1 MKKINFIF
9 ISLFSLLFVCSCT
22 KHDFDTYTPSQAKEH
37 QYAKAFEQTFGNI
50 ASGQT
55 WGFLQP
61 KAYTRSAM
69 PNSNEWGTNNGAG
82 YLNFPTPANITAE
95 EREAVL
101 AVFNQK
107 GNETY
112 ESIIDVDSFF
122 VQQVYCGP
130 NGNKM
135 NELAATVDYKRER
148 KVICWWPYQDELIET
163 LCEPYD
169 DIINNFNN
177 GKYNGNAEQGCMLMY
192 NSSTKLDFSFK
203 TSQSGGQ
210 RIYGHWRME
219 KINGNYYIG
228 FDHEAW
234 RQAPANANEEDKR
247 DYIYNDWII
256 KIVPGL
262 GYSEE
267 DKIKETGRIICE
279 DLGGIGDFDF
289 NDVVFDATI
298 YESGKTIITL
308 QAAGGT
314 LPLTVAGIEVH
325 DAFGVG
331 IKDMVNT
338 GTGIVK
344 DTYTFEALEKYNS
357 LIEIPVI
364 VMHNANA
371 TNMQSY
377 AIELKAEIGKAPQKI
392 CVPTSFKWPKEYKSI
407 EDAYP
412 GFKNWVNTGDKWYNE
427 NPNYALIYKH

>member
-1 MKKINFIF
+1 MKTINFIF

-22 KHDFDTYTPSQAKEH
+22 KHDFDTYIPSQAKEH

-50 ASGQT
+50 APSQT
-55 WGFLQP
+55 WGFSQP

-82 YLNFPTPANITAE
+82 YLNFPTPAAITAE

-107 GNETY
+107 GKETY

-135 NELAATVDYKRER
+135 NELATTVDYKRER
-148 KVICWWPYQDELIET
+148 KVICWWPYQDEVIET
-163 LCEPYD
+163 PCESYD

-177 GKYNGNAEQGCMLMY
+177 GKYSGNAEQGCMLMY

-219 KINGNYYIG
+219 KINGNYYVG

-267 DKIKETGRIICE
+267 DKIKESGRIICE

-325 DAFGVG
+325 EAFGVST
-331 IKDMVNT
+331 KDMVNT
-338 GTGIVK
+338 GVGIVK
-344 DTYTFEALEKYNS
+344 DAYTFEASEKYNS

-371 TNMQSY
+371 TNMERY
-377 AIELKAEIGKAPQKI
+377 TIELKAEIGKAPQKI
-392 CVPTSFKWPKEYKSI
+392 CVPTSFEWPKEYKSI

>member
-1 MKKINFIF
+1 MKATNFIF

-50 ASGQT
+50 ASGQV
-55 WGFLQP
+55 WGFSQP

-107 GNETY
+107 GKETY

-135 NELAATVDYKRER
+135 NELATTVDYKRER
-148 KVICWWPYQDELIET
+148 KVICWWPYEDEVVET
-163 LCEPYD
+163 SFEPYD

-177 GKYNGNAEQGCMLMY
+177 GKYSGNAEQGCMLMY

-325 DAFGVG
+325 EAFGVST
-331 IKDMVNT
+331 KDMVNT

-364 VMHNANA
+364 VMYNANA
-371 TNMQSY
+371 TNMERY
-377 AIELKAEIGKAPQKI
+377 VIELKAEIGKAPQKI

-427 NPNYALIYKH
+427 NPNYALIYE

>member
-1 MKKINFIF
+1 MKTINFIF

-22 KHDFDTYTPSQAKEH
+22 KHDFDYIPSQAKEH

-50 ASGQT
+50 ASSQT
-55 WGFLQP
+55 WGFSQP

-82 YLNFPTPANITAE
+82 YLNFPTPAAITAE

-107 GNETY
+107 GKETY

-135 NELAATVDYKRER
+135 NELATTVDYKRER
-148 KVICWWPYQDELIET
+148 NVICWWPYQDELIET

-177 GKYNGNAEQGCMLMY
+177 GKYSGNAEQGCMLMY

-210 RIYGHWRME
+210 RIYKHWRME
-219 KINGNYYIG
+219 KINGNYYVG

-262 GYSEE
+262 GYSKE
-267 DKIKETGRIICE
+267 DKIKEAGRIICE

-325 DAFGVG
+325 EAFGVST
-331 IKDMVNT
+331 KDMVNT
-338 GTGIVK
+338 GVGIVK
-344 DTYTFEALEKYNS
+344 DAYTFEASEKYNS

-371 TNMQSY
+371 TNMERY
-377 AIELKAEIGKAPQKI
+377 TIELKAEIGKAPQKI
-392 CVPTSFKWPKEYKSI
+392 CVPTSFEWPKEYKSI

>member
-1 MKKINFIF
+1 MKAINFIF

-50 ASGQT
+50 ASGQA
-55 WGFLQP
+55 WGFSQP

-69 PNSNEWGTNNGAG
+69 PNSNEWGTNNGVG

-107 GNETY
+107 GKETY

-148 KVICWWPYQDELIET
+148 KVICWWPYEDEVIET

-325 DAFGVG
+325 EAFGVST
-331 IKDMVNT
+331 KDMVNT

-364 VMHNANA
+364 VMYNANA
-371 TNMQSY
+371 TNMERY
-377 AIELKAEIGKAPQKI
+377 VIELKAEIGKAPQKI

-427 NPNYALIYKH
+427 NPNYALIYGY

>member
-1 MKKINFIF
+1 MKTINFIF

-22 KHDFDTYTPSQAKEH
+22 KHDFDYIPSQAKEH

-55 WGFLQP
+55 WGFSQP

-107 GNETY
+107 GKETY

-135 NELAATVDYKRER
+135 NELATTVNYKRER
-148 KVICWWPYQDELIET
+148 KVICWWPYQDELVET
-163 LCEPYD
+163 QCEPYD

-177 GKYNGNAEQGCMLMY
+177 GKYSGNAEQGCMLMY

-219 KINGNYYIG
+219 KINGNYYVG

-234 RQAPANANEEDKR
+234 RQAPVNANEEDKR

-267 DKIKETGRIICE
+267 DKIKEAGRIICE

-325 DAFGVG
+325 EAFGVST
-331 IKDMVNT
+331 KDMVNT
-338 GTGIVK
+338 GAGIVK
-344 DTYTFEALEKYNS
+344 DAYTFEASEKYNS
-357 LIEIPVI
+357 LIEIPII

-371 TNMQSY
+371 TNMERY

-407 EDAYP
+407 ENAYP

-427 NPNYALIYKH
+427 NPNYALIYGY

>member
-1 MKKINFIF
+1 MKTINFIF
-9 ISLFSLLFVCSCT
+9 ISLFSLLFACSCT

-37 QYAKAFEQTFGNI
+37 QYAKAFEQKTWAEMAEVYAQGFCSVYGCVENFCGND
-50 ASGQT
+50 T
-55 WGFLQP
+55 
-61 KAYTRSAM
+61 SA
-69 PNSNEWGTNNGAG
+69 
-82 YLNFPTPANITAE
+82 ANITAE
-95 EREAVL
+95 EKEAVL

-107 GNETY
+107 GKETY

-148 KVICWWPYQDELIET
+148 KVICWWPYEEEVVET
-163 LCEPYD
+163 SSEPYD

-177 GKYNGNAEQGCMLMY
+177 GKYSGNAEQGCMLMY

-298 YESGKTIITL
+298 YESGKTVITL

-325 DAFGVG
+325 EAFGVST
-331 IKDMVNT
+331 KDMVNT

-364 VMHNANA
+364 VMYNANA
-371 TNMQSY
+371 TNMERY
-377 AIELKAEIGKAPQKI
+377 VIELKAEIGKAPQKI

-427 NPNYALIYKH
+427 NPNYALIYE

>member
-1 MKKINFIF
+1 MKTINIIF

-22 KHDFDTYTPSQAKEH
+22 KHDVDYTPSQTKEH

-50 ASGQT
+50 APNQA
-55 WGFLQP
+55 WGFSQP

-82 YLNFPTPANITAE
+82 YLNFPTPANITTE

-107 GNETY
+107 GKETY

-122 VQQVYCGP
+122 VYQVYCGP

-135 NELAATVDYKRER
+135 NELATTVNYKRER
-148 KVICWWPYQDELIET
+148 KVICWWPYQDEVIET

-177 GKYNGNAEQGCMLMY
+177 GKYSGNAEQGCMLMY

-219 KINGNYYIG
+219 KINGNYYVG
-228 FDHEAW
+228 FDHEAQ

-267 DKIKETGRIICE
+267 DKIKEAGRIICE

-325 DAFGVG
+325 EAFGVNT
-331 IKDMVNT
+331 KDMVNT
-338 GTGIVK
+338 GAGIVK
-344 DTYTFEALEKYNS
+344 DAYTFEASEKYNS
-357 LIEIPVI
+357 LIEIPII

-371 TNMQSY
+371 TNMERY

-407 EDAYP
+407 EMAYP

-427 NPNYALIYKH
+427 NPNYTLIYGY

>member
-1 MKKINFIF
+1 MRAINFIF

-22 KHDFDTYTPSQAKEH
+22 KHDFDTYIPSQAKEH

-50 ASGQT
+50 ASDQT
-55 WGFLQP
+55 WGFSQP

-82 YLNFPTPANITAE
+82 YLNFPTPANITDE

-107 GNETY
+107 GKETY

-135 NELAATVDYKRER
+135 NELATTVDYKRER

-177 GKYNGNAEQGCMLMY
+177 GKYNGNVEQGCMLMY

-203 TSQSGGQ
+203 TSQSGGE

-289 NDVVFDATI
+289 NDAVFDATI

-325 DAFGVG
+325 EAFGVST
-331 IKDMVNT
+331 KDMVNT
-338 GTGIVK
+338 GVGIVK
-344 DTYTFEALEKYNS
+344 DAYTFEASEKYNS
-357 LIEIPVI
+357 LIEIPII

-371 TNMQSY
+371 TNMERY
-377 AIELKAEIGKAPQKI
+377 TIELKAEIGKAPQKI
-392 CVPTSFKWPKEYKSI
+392 CVPTSFEWPKEYKSI

>member
-1 MKKINFIF
+1 MKKVV
-9 ISLFSLLFVCSCT
+9 LGLVALLSFTACN
-22 KHDFDTYTPSQAKEH
+22 KHDFEVITTQEIKEA
-37 QYAKAFEQTFGNI
+37 QYAAAFEQVFGTV
-50 ASGQT
+50 SPTQT
-55 WGFLQP
+55 WGFN
-61 KAYTRSAM
+61 KSTTTRSAQ
-69 PNSNEWGTNNGAG
+69 PNSNQWGTNDWDGR
-82 YLNFPTPANITAE
+82 YKDYPKPADITSE
-95 EREAVL
+95 ERAKVL

-107 GNETY
+107 GK
-112 ESIIDVDSFF
+112 ESYTDLVNWTNFF

-148 KVICWWPYQDELIET
+148 KVICWWPYEDEVIET

-192 NSSTKLDFSFK
+192 NSSTKLAFSFK

-325 DAFGVG
+325 EAFGVST
-331 IKDMVNT
+331 KDMVNT

-364 VMHNANA
+364 VMYNANA
-371 TNMQSY
+371 TNMERY
-377 AIELKAEIGKAPQKI
+377 VIELKAEIGKAPQKI

-427 NPNYALIYKH
+427 NPNYALIYGY

>member
-1 MKKINFIF
+1 
-9 ISLFSLLFVCSCT
+9 
-22 KHDFDTYTPSQAKEH
+22 
-37 QYAKAFEQTFGNI
+37 
-50 ASGQT
+50 
-55 WGFLQP
+55 
-61 KAYTRSAM
+61 
-69 PNSNEWGTNNGAG
+69 
-82 YLNFPTPANITAE
+82 
-95 EREAVL
+95 
-101 AVFNQK
+101 
-107 GNETY
+107 
-112 ESIIDVDSFF
+112 
-122 VQQVYCGP
+122 
-130 NGNKM
+130 M
-135 NELAATVDYKRER
+135 NELATTVNYKRER
-148 KVICWWPYQDELIET
+148 KVICWWPYQDEVIAT

-177 GKYNGNAEQGCMLMY
+177 GKYSGNAEQGCMLMY

-219 KINGNYYIG
+219 KINGNYYVG
-228 FDHEAW
+228 FDHEAY

-262 GYSEE
+262 SYSEE
-267 DKIKETGRIICE
+267 DKIKEAGRIICE

-325 DAFGVG
+325 EAFGVNT
-331 IKDMVNT
+331 KDMVNT
-338 GTGIVK
+338 GAGIVK
-344 DTYTFEALEKYNS
+344 DAYTFEASEKYNS
-357 LIEIPVI
+357 LIEIPII

-371 TNMQSY
+371 TNMERY

-392 CVPTSFKWPKEYKSI
+392 CVRTSFKWPKEYKSI
-407 EDAYP
+407 EMAYP

-427 NPNYALIYKH
+427 NPNYTLIYGY

>member
-427 NPNYALIYKH
+427 NPNYALIYGY

>member
-1 MKKINFIF
+1 MKTINIIF

-22 KHDFDTYTPSQAKEH
+22 KHDVDYTPSQTKEH

-50 ASGQT
+50 APNQA
-55 WGFLQP
+55 WGFSQP

-82 YLNFPTPANITAE
+82 YLNFPTPANITTE

-107 GNETY
+107 GKETY

-135 NELAATVDYKRER
+135 NELATTVNYKRER
-148 KVICWWPYQDELIET
+148 KVICWWPYQDEVIET

-177 GKYNGNAEQGCMLMY
+177 GKYSGNAEQGCMLMY

-219 KINGNYYIG
+219 KINGNYYVG
-228 FDHEAW
+228 FDHEAQ

-267 DKIKETGRIICE
+267 DKIKG
-279 DLGGIGDFDF
+279 
-289 NDVVFDATI
+289 
-298 YESGKTIITL
+298 
-308 QAAGGT
+308 
-314 LPLTVAGIEVH
+314 P
-325 DAFGVG
+325 
-331 IKDMVNT
+331 
-338 GTGIVK
+338 
-344 DTYTFEALEKYNS
+344 
-357 LIEIPVI
+357 
-364 VMHNANA
+364 
-371 TNMQSY
+371 
-377 AIELKAEIGKAPQKI
+377 
-392 CVPTSFKWPKEYKSI
+392 
-407 EDAYP
+407 
-412 GFKNWVNTGDKWYNE
+412 DKWAQRCLGHEYDYEYDYDHEYFETLTNE
-427 NPNYALIYKH
+427 FA

>member
-1 MKKINFIF
+1 MKTINFIF

-22 KHDFDTYTPSQAKEH
+22 KHDFDTYIPSQAKEH

-50 ASGQT
+50 APGQA
-55 WGFLQP
+55 WGFSQP

-82 YLNFPTPANITAE
+82 YLNFPTPAAITAE

-107 GNETY
+107 GKETY

-135 NELAATVDYKRER
+135 NELATTVDYKRER

-163 LCEPYD
+163 QCKPYD

-177 GKYNGNAEQGCMLMY
+177 GKYSGNAEQGCMLMY

-210 RIYGHWRME
+210 RIYKHWRME
-219 KINGNYYIG
+219 KINGNYYVG

-256 KIVPGL
+256 KIVPGKD
-262 GYSEE
+262 YVEPE
-267 DKIKETGRIICE
+267 DKVKEQGRIICE

-298 YESGKTIITL
+298 YESGKTEITV
-308 QAAGGT
+308 QAAGGE
-314 LPLTVAGIEVH
+314 LPISVAG
-325 DAFGVG
+325 
-331 IKDMVNT
+331 KDISSVMGYMVNT
-338 GTGIVK
+338 IEDGPTHEP
-344 DTYTFEALEKYNS
+344 YTFVSDYTYNS
-357 LIEIPVI
+357 LIDIPILVFHRDAAHHMY
-364 VMHNANA
+364 V
-371 TNMQSY
+371 T
-377 AIELKAEIGKAPQKI
+377 ELKAEMGSAPQKI
-392 CVPTSFKWPKEYKSI
+392 CVPTTFKWCKEHNEHSIDKSYK
-407 EDAYP
+407 
-412 GFKNWVNTGDKWYNE
+412 GFATWVNEGQEWYNTDTPE
-427 NPNYALIYKH
+427 ELIHRY